1 MKAVHLGLFLAL
13 KFRCLIR
20 NEWQIEREGLKMD
33 KKARKILLLED
44 DYESMHY
51 LKEILEQDMKW
62 EAVLTAEEGI
72 LSRLAVEAFD
82 LIVVDIMIH
91 ASSKNQVGQ
100 EVKNIAFEN
109 VNWKTT
115 GLEFLH
121 RLRRGEYVKQA
132 GKGTPADVPVIVLSA
147 VAKDSGDI
155 QTGQLLAQ
163 GYVEKPFRL
172 DDLLSQFRRILQG

>member
-1 MKAVHLGLFLAL
+1 MENKS
-13 KFRCLIR
+13 
-20 NEWQIEREGLKMD
+20 
-33 KKARKILLLED
+33 RKILLLED

-51 LKEILEQDMKW
+51 LKETLEQDLRW
-62 EAVLTAEEGI
+62 EVVLTAGEGI
-72 LSRLAVEAFD
+72 LKRLAVESFD

-91 ASSKNQVGQ
+91 AFSKSQSGV

-121 RLRRGEYVKQA
+121 RLRRGEFA
-132 GKGTPADVPVIVLSA
+132 GNPGKGTPADVPVIVLSA
-147 VAKDSGDI
+147 VAKDSGEI

-172 DDLLSQFRRILQG
+172 DDLLAQFRRILQVKP